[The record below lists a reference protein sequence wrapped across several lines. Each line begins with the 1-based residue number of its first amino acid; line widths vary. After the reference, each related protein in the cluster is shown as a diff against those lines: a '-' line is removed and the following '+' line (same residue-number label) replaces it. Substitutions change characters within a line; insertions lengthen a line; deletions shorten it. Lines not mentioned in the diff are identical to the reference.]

1 MVTVRF
7 KFEGNFM
14 KSKALW
20 WAVPIG
26 TVLALV
32 LVSAALA

>member
-1 MVTVRF
+1 MVAVRF
-7 KFEGNFM
+7 TLGRNFM

-26 TVLALV
+26 MVLALV
-32 LVSAALA
+32 MGSAVL